1 MSRLSGSQFFVK
13 PAQSVVLLC
22 SPNMSKLGEKVRGPH
37 PCAGRRVQPP
47 HAPVCP
53 DLLQVV
59 KHTRNVLL
67 GSITWKKFPDGFPN
81 IFVHDVE
88 SIKGCH
94 VVFLASFSQV
104 SRACQCVAAAVHR
117 VCVRARANTHTHTH
131 THTHSHAHTHTHERL
146 DASSQRGEDPTLT
159 CWFHHR
165 PARFLSR

>member
-1 MSRLSGSQFFVK
+1 MSGRGSTSAETRGRAADMSRLSGSQFFVK

-22 SPNMSKLGEKVRGPH
+22 SPNMSKLGEKVRPT
-37 PCAGRRVQPP
+37 R
-47 HAPVCP
+47 APAAACSPLMRLVCP
-53 DLLQVV
+53 GLLQVV

-104 SRACQCVAAAVHR
+104 SRACQRVAAAVQC
-117 VCVRARANTHTHTH
+117 VCVLARAKCKRAPTHKHTHTH
-131 THTHSHAHTHTHERL
+131 THTHGRIES
-146 DASSQRGEDPTLT
+146 
-159 CWFHHR
+159 
-165 PARFLSR
+165 AR